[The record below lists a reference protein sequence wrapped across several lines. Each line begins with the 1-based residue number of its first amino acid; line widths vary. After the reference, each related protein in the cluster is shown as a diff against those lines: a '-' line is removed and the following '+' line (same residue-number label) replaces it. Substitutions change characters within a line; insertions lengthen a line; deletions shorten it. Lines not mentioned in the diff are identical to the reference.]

1 MFPGHLSG
9 VELLL
14 QKDIFLSPYF
24 FRLMQYMRRGR
35 ILLQK
40 ARKADVRLIAQ
51 RELLLSFYKNNQKNS

>member
-24 FRLMQYMRRGR
+24 FRLMQYMRQCGFCCKKQGEQTFG
-35 ILLQK
+35 LLF
-40 ARKADVRLIAQ
+40 D
-51 RELLLSFYKNNQKNS
+51 ENFY